1 MNPIE
6 LFLANLEAS
15 LANESFR
22 KLTLG
27 KFRGDLEWR
36 GTRLCPGCYPE
47 ERETIKFRA
56 PLSGPRSDPKLSS
69 PGGIVLVRDWLGHSS
84 FAATLF
90 TVDQRQQ
97 LLFNRR
103 GIPSTVHQLCRTRGN
118 SFAT

>member
-15 LANESFR
+15 VASDSFC

-27 KFRGDLEWR
+27 KFRGELSRVKHVYVRVVILKNGKRFNFVHRYPDRDL
-36 GTRLCPGCYPE
+36 TQNYPLPE
-47 ERETIKFRA
+47 
-56 PLSGPRSDPKLSS
+56 
-69 PGGIVLVRDWLGHSS
+69 GIALVRDWLGHSS

-90 TVDQRQQ
+90 TVDQRHQ

-103 GIPSTVHQLCRTRGN
+103 
-118 SFAT
+118 